1 MKFIL
6 KYVMLTILI
15 TSSTFSAFSQQ
26 ALTAQQWQD
35 DLRYLQKTVHTR
47 YPFLFKKI
55 KKEAWDAQV
64 AELYGQIP
72 DLADHEIR
80 VGLTR
85 MVSLF
90 KYGHSQ
96 IPFGTVAQQGV
107 LNVNLYH
114 FEDGIFVE
122 GVQKGD
128 EKALGAK
135 LVKVAGVP
143 IADALKAIKP
153 VVPAEND
160 AYFKGYGLRFL
171 TVPAILHAQGVIP
184 NLTEEVT
191 LTMEKD
197 GKTFDHSFKTIPLS
211 EVSRSYGFTNPNGQW
226 VSARNTSETPLYL
239 KQLQE
244 RLYFFEYLPAAK
256 TLYVRQ
262 SSVFNDEKESLSDFY
277 TRLFAFVDSHEIDT
291 FVYDVRLNGG
301 GDNSNNKQLIKGIMA
316 RPKINKEG
324 RFFYMIG
331 RNTFSAAQ
339 NLTNEIEN
347 YTEAILV
354 GEPTAENKNF
364 YGDARGVRLPN
375 SKIAA
380 YLSFAWWQ
388 DQGPGNT
395 EEWTTPQMAVTMGF
409 DDYKNNKDVVLEAA
423 IKYSETDFMVAP
435 MERLKELFEEGN
447 YEEVKKRGMQVANDR
462 RYAYYDFQ
470 GALAAEA
477 FRLLQFGDT
486 EGNIF
491 MLELV
496 AECYPESAGALYN
509 LATSLE
515 QHKQLDKAKE
525 AYQRLVQVAP
535 DSPLGNSAKKKLAT
549 WGKQ

>member
-1 MKFIL
+1 MKLIL
-6 KYVMLTILI
+6 KYVILTILI
-15 TSSTFSAFSQQ
+15 TSSTFGAFSQQ
-26 ALTAQQWQD
+26 TLTAQHWQE
-35 DLRYLQKTVHTR
+35 DLRYLHKTVHAR

-55 KKEAWDAQV
+55 SKEAWDAKVEQ
-64 AELYGQIP
+64 LYNQIP

-90 KYGHSQ
+90 KYGHTQ
-96 IPFGTVAQQGV
+96 IPFGTVAERGV

-122 GVQKGD
+122 GVQKSD

-135 LVKVAGVP
+135 VLKVAGMPV
-143 IADALKAIKP
+143 AEALAAIKP

-160 AYFKGYGLRFL
+160 SYFKGYGLRFL
-171 TVPAILHAQGVIP
+171 TVPAVLHAQGVLP

-191 LTMEKD
+191 LTLEKE
-197 GKTFDHSFKTIPLS
+197 GKTFDYRFKTIPLS
-211 EVSRSYGFTNPNGQW
+211 EVSRSYGFTNPNEQW
-226 VSARNTSETPLYL
+226 VGARNSSETPLFL

-244 RLYFFEYLPAAK
+244 RLYFFEYLSDSK

-262 SSVFNDEKESLSDFY
+262 SSVFNDEKESLTDFY
-277 TRLFAFVDSHEIDT
+277 NRLFEFIDRHEINT

-316 RPKINKEG
+316 RPKINKRG
-324 RFFYMIG
+324 TFFYIMG

-339 NLTNEIEN
+339 NLTNEVEN

-375 SKIAA
+375 SKIVA

-388 DQGPGNT
+388 DQGPGNA
-395 EEWTTPQMAVTMGF
+395 EEWTTPQMAVAMSF
-409 DDYKNNKDVVLEAA
+409 DDYKSNRDVVLEAA
-423 IKYSETDFMVAP
+423 INYSETDFMVAP
-435 MERLKELFEEGN
+435 IERLKELFEERN
-447 YEEVKKRGMQVANDR
+447 YEEVKKIGKQIAGNSL
-462 RYAYYDFQ
+462 YHYYDFQ

-477 FRLLQFGDT
+477 FRLLQFGDA

-491 MLELV
+491 ILELV
-496 AECYPESAGALYN
+496 VECYPESAGALYN

-525 AYQRLVQVAP
+525 AYERLVKLAP
-535 DSPLGNSAKKKLAT
+535 DSPLGNSAKKKLAE
-549 WGKQ
+549 WNKK